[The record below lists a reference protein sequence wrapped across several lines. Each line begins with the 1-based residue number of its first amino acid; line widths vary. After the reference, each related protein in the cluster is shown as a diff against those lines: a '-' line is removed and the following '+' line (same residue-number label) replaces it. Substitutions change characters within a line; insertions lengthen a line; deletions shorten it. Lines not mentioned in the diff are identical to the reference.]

1 MPQPF
6 RNAVITR
13 AGARLLTRAQAGEIK
28 IKFTRVAIGDG
39 AYQEEEKTFQALQES
54 TGLRALKN
62 SYPISSTEA
71 ISDHSVK
78 ITALISNQDPVT
90 GETLVGSGY
99 FINEMGLFAREAE
112 GEPGTDTL
120 YSIAVTGGG
129 NGDFMP
135 PFNGH
140 SPVQVVQEYFATV
153 SNSAEVTVES
163 AGAALLRDEF
173 ELFKQNIQGQFANSS
188 FASALLN
195 LVSGGDPSLHN
206 GIYRGGK
213 VLTDSYAYEDI
224 LQMVQA
230 GDFSDIFI
238 GDIIERDT
246 PAIPATGYAAARQPY
261 AVVGVNIL
269 SGYGGSASP
278 PRTRPHL
285 VLVPQYGLGKA
296 KMNDSETT
304 AGGYKGSHMNTAV
317 LPAATSALETAFG
330 AGHVLQ
336 MMEYLTTQVSTTE
349 ASMAGAGA
357 KGASIKGEY
366 DFVKAAL
373 LTEVQVYGNQAFSSS
388 RLDNLGPYMQFPG
401 FKISRLFEH
410 GNNFWLRSVHST
422 GDFCVADGYA
432 QPGYN
437 VAQFPYTVR
446 PYFVIG

>member
-1 MPQPF
+1 MRDYTVSRPVF
-6 RNAVITR
+6 SRT
-13 AGARLLTRAQAGEIK
+13 
-28 IKFTRVAIGDG
+28 
-39 AYQEEEKTFQALQES
+39 
-54 TGLRALKN
+54 
-62 SYPISSTEA
+62 
-71 ISDHSVK
+71 VK
-78 ITALISNQDPVT
+78 IVETTDTAHADNVNAAPEQLLQN
-90 GETLVGSGY
+90 TLVNYEKIRQIKDGMEDG
-99 FINEMGLFAREAE
+99 
-112 GEPGTDTL
+112 
-120 YSIAVTGGG
+120 
-129 NGDFMP
+129 
-135 PFNGH
+135 
-140 SPVQVVQEYFATV
+140 
-153 SNSAEVTVES
+153 
-163 AGAALLRDEF
+163 
-173 ELFKQNIQGQFANSS
+173 S
-188 FASALLN
+188 FASAMFN

-206 GIYRGGK
+206 TTYRGGK

-401 FKISRLFEH
+401 FKISSLFEH